1 MSWPHSGVIS
11 SPSKLTE
18 SEYCTWIQ
26 CYMLIL
32 SPPPRVSWTSSIFCF
47 FFLVPFL
54 HVVYKRRYIYE
65 KTWTEEEEEEKEK
78 YSKAFFF
85 LSFSIPRFS
94 LSLFFLLP
102 FRNPPEKFQWFYLC
116 LKNLGCDTARLLPR
130 WPHLWAFKVYSDF
143 FCPKQRNSHDFQ
155 WRHILFQSRWIHC
168 DSICRLQWNLAFA
181 PCCLVRAFLRLYF
194 TLKHQISCICGSL
207 VGYSAFLSFFIEF
220 VKHNCS
226 DNLLTV
232 RNKYFAEPAW
242 RQGFDKRVGPIS
254 IFLSISSLHSF
265 GFQESFLKERGREM
279 IVSFLEEDAFFL
291 L

>member
-1 MSWPHSGVIS
+1 MNGRRRRERKVFEGFFFSFFLNSSFFPLPFFFSCHSGTHQKNSSGFTYAWKILAVILPDYYLDDRICE
-11 SPSKLTE
+11 PSK
-18 SEYCTWIQ
+18 CTPI
-26 CYMLIL
+26 
-32 SPPPRVSWTSSIFCF
+32 
-47 FFLVPFL
+47 
-54 HVVYKRRYIYE
+54 
-65 KTWTEEEEEEKEK
+65 
-78 YSKAFFF
+78 
-85 LSFSIPRFS
+85 
-94 LSLFFLLP
+94 
-102 FRNPPEKFQWFYLC
+102 
-116 LKNLGCDTARLLPR
+116 
-130 WPHLWAFKVYSDF
+130 F